1 MYIGKH
7 TAPKNDGGD
16 GHTHS
21 IQLPQNYAGNAFS
34 PRCEDNDLDIREP
47 KDAPCETEARNL
59 PLCLEAPK
67 EKYGLFA
74 KVDRLFSSDTLLI
87 LLAILLAGSEDGG
100 ELAVILLLLLL
111 F

>member
-67 EKYGLFA
+67 EKYGFFA
-74 KVDRLFSSDTLLI
+74 KADQGKELI
-87 LLAILLAGSEDGG
+87 AQILSTVTVPSED
-100 ELAVILLLLLL
+100 IR
-111 F
+111 FTR